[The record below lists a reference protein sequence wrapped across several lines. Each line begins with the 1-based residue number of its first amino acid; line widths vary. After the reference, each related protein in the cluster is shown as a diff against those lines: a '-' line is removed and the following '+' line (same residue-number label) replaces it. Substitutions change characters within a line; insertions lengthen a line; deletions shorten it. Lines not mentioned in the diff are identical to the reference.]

1 MADWFAVQVASGKE
15 EPTCC
20 LMRRL
25 VGADVLPEVFTP
37 RFETQKKYQGEWRMC
52 QSVLFPGY
60 IIAVTPKVDVLRT
73 RLARVPEFTR
83 VLTMGETYL
92 PLEAADRAWIEAL
105 TSRKKR
111 TVEMS
116 RGVMEGERV
125 VVTSGPLMGHEGWI
139 TGVNRQKS
147 LAFLEIEMFGRKL
160 KTKVGLAIL
169 AKRPGAR
176 PVVLSSTENVV
187 EEHAAD

>member
-15 EPTCC
+15 EPTCR

-25 VGADVLPEVFTP
+25 VSADVLPEAFAP

-60 IIAVTPKVDVLRT
+60 IIAVTPRVDVLRA

-92 PLEAADRAWIEAL
+92 PLEDADRAWIESL
-105 TSRKKR
+105 TSRKGR

-116 RGVMEGERV
+116 CGFMEGDRV

-139 TGVNRQKS
+139 AAVNRQKS
-147 LAFLEIEMFGRKL
+147 LAFLVIEMFGRKL
-160 KTKVGLAIL
+160 RTKVGLAIL
-169 AKRPGAR
+169 AKRP
-176 PVVLSSTENVV
+176 SS
-187 EEHAAD
+187 